1 MACQALNSFTEILF
15 SEDNRQEDDADIE
28 NLRRQMDMYDVD
40 DDIDDD
46 IDDDDIDDDDI
57 DDDDIDEDNN
67 DASPA
72 VTNTINNKNTD
83 IPTELTIE
91 VPLQENQNHSHSHSQ
106 AAEEAILACRSADAV
121 DDIVED
127 ANGNG
132 NKANKAAE
140 EKKIAS
146 VTGTD
151 ADGADTGTVETSP
164 LDVTQDNSDSSLFG
178 TSDNSSSSSG
188 SDDNASKSK
197 SKSKSN
203 KNKNTTTTVGRSRS
217 HLSSLHHLKA
227 NLYSKANQLRELD
240 TLVSWQSRRTCKLS
254 DPTVSANYD
263 ESVEVTAVNVT
274 MTANRR
280 GEDPPEQLEEVD
292 NKEGMNEDELAVSD
306 LEPSP
311 EQQAWS
317 ANYAKL
323 ADQYRQH
330 GGSIAHITHSRTAKP
345 NVEYY
350 KLRMFIDQQRNAARR
365 GMLSKEQIVQLVA
378 VGMDFGDIEEANIGD
393 DNKGGN
399 TGDTSKPAAFD
410 DDNDMTKRQQQE
422 DEEETDGTMKEI
434 SQCASF

>member
-28 NLRRQMDMYDVD
+28 NLRRQMDMYDV
-40 DDIDDD
+40 
-46 IDDDDIDDDDI
+46 DDDI

-132 NKANKAAE
+132 NKADKAAE

-151 ADGADTGTVETSP
+151 ADGADAGTVETLP
-164 LDVTQDNSDSSLFG
+164 LDVTQDNSDSSLTG
-178 TSDNSSSSSG
+178 TSANSSSSNG
-188 SDDNASKSK
+188 SDDNASK

-217 HLSSLHHLKA
+217 HLSSLHHLKT

-345 NVEYY
+345 NVEYD

-410 DDNDMTKRQQQE
+410 DDNDMTKQQQQQQQQQ